1 MKRYPTQLVSM
12 EIQIKPTQKFP
23 DGLAVKVVTAVVRVR
38 SVAREFSH
46 ILGKPPPPQK
56 KSKERERKI
65 EKSHRY

>member
-46 ILGKPPPPQK
+46 ILGMPPPK
-56 KSKERERKI
+56 KKKVKKEKER
-65 EKSHRY
+65 

>member
-1 MKRYPTQLVSM
+1 M

-46 ILGKPPPPQK
+46 ILGMPPPPK